1 MPTTREPPPMD
12 PDLKKLKEQRAY
24 SFLSECLSMGDFA
37 RRCRSC
43 DAEIEIN
50 PFDVWK
56 GHVKDVYLGCIAR
69 EKDYYRV
76 SHFRSYIKTLSI
88 HFSVDISMNIRL

>member
-1 MPTTREPPPMD
+1 
-12 PDLKKLKEQRAY
+12 
-24 SFLSECLSMGDFA
+24 MGHFA

-50 PFDVWK
+50 PFDVWE
-56 GHVKDVYLGCIAR
+56 GHVQNVYLGCLAR

-76 SHFRSYIKTLSI
+76 SHFRS
-88 HFSVDISMNIRL
+88 